1 MRLFKAIFAVL
12 LFLATLTIQAQ
23 IGIGTT
29 TPAASSKLDVT
40 STTSGFLAPRMT
52 TSQKNAI
59 NSPAIGLMVYQTDS
73 TAGFYYYEGTSWN
86 LLASSTR
93 GIPYSGATGAVNLG
107 AYDLTVNGLTVGHGG
122 GGLSS
127 NTAIG
132 YQSLT
137 TNSLGDYN
145 TTNGYQTLY
154 YNTTGSY
161 NTATGHEA
169 LYSNTTG
176 GTNTATGLQAL
187 YSNTTGSQNTA
198 NGNYALYSNT
208 TGYAN
213 TANGAGALYDNNT
226 GINNTALG
234 HQAGSFITT
243 GSNNTAIGTDAQVPT
258 ATASNQV
265 RIGDANVTYAGVQVA
280 WTITSDKRWKSNIQ
294 NSNLGLDFISKLRPV
309 SYFRN
314 NDESKKLEYGFIAQ
328 ELEEALNH
336 AGVTNNGIVSKD
348 SKGMYGVRYNDL
360 MAPMVKAIQEQ
371 QTIIEAQ
378 QKQIDELKQLVE
390 TLIKK

>member
-29 TPAASSKLDVT
+29 TPAASSKLDIT

-59 NSPAIGLMVYQTDS
+59 SSPATGLMVYQTDS
-73 TAGFYYYEGTSWN
+73 TAGFYYYDGTSWN
-86 LLASSTR
+86 LLALSTS
-93 GIPYSGATGAVNLG
+93 GVPYSGAIGAVNLG

-122 GGLSS
+122 GGVSS

-132 YQSLT
+132 YEALF
-137 TNSLGDYN
+137 TNTIGDE
-145 TTNGYQTLY
+145 
-154 YNTTGSY
+154 
-161 NTATGHEA
+161 NTAYG
-169 LYSNTTG
+169 Y
-176 GTNTATGLQAL
+176 QAL
-187 YSNTTGSQNTA
+187 YSNTTGWQNIA
-198 NGNYALYSNT
+198 NGSSALYSNT
-208 TGYAN
+208 TGSKNNATGYQALYSN
-213 TANGAGALYDNNT
+213 TTGNYNIANGWGALSSNT
-226 GINNTALG
+226 TGNINTSIG
-234 HQAGSFITT
+234 HLAGSLITT
-243 GSNNTAIGTDAQVPT
+243 GSNNTAIGFDAQVPT

-265 RIGDANVTYAGVQVA
+265 TIGNANVTYAGVQVA
-280 WTITSDKRWKSNIQ
+280 WTVTSDKRWKSNIQ

-336 AGVTNNGIVSKD
+336 AGVTNNGIISKD

-371 QTIIEAQ
+371 QTIIESQ